1 MTTRSSFALSRYAT
15 TARFGLRLRC
25 LAGSETS
32 YQLSSH
38 SLEGRQRV
46 GLTPDLLLRFPT
58 PDGVSDC
65 LGELKAMYRGRMKSR
80 RTDGRGSFRQLI
92 GAHLKGLTGS
102 TLGRHQATQDLWWQG
117 FRVMA
122 TCSVCTMRSNYLAP
136 GTAKILHQVQH
147 LFCTRNNTIFIPGR
161 AFILHQA
168 QELFYTR
175 CSKRFASGTAPILHQ
190 LQHQFCTRYT
200 TIFAQ
205 GKASILQQ
213 VKHQF
218 CTWYSTI
225 FHQVQQ
231 LFCSRR
237 IKYFA
242 NILRGNNLA
251 PGAPVLHQV

>member
-102 TLGRHQATQDLWWQG
+102 TLGRHQATQGLWWQG

-122 TCSVCTMRSNYLAP
+122 TCSVWWRGHGA
-136 GTAKILHQVQH
+136 I
-147 LFCTRNNTIFIPGR
+147 
-161 AFILHQA
+161 
-168 QELFYTR
+168 
-175 CSKRFASGTAPILHQ
+175 
-190 LQHQFCTRYT
+190 
-200 TIFAQ
+200 
-205 GKASILQQ
+205 
-213 VKHQF
+213 
-218 CTWYSTI
+218 
-225 FHQVQQ
+225 VQQ
-231 LFCSRR
+231 IFTRWFR
-237 IKYFA
+237 Y
-242 NILRGNNLA
+242 A
-251 PGAPVLHQV
+251 PRARLPTCADQLEGQRWRDNSV